1 VPRRFSSG
9 SDMRSGDI
17 DILSVGFAVVRFGLA
32 AVFLYAGADRLRHWR
47 ESLADVT
54 ELGLSL
60 PATFTGL
67 TIATELLGGAMVASG
82 VGAVPGA
89 VALAGFTALAAL
101 LGHRFW
107 LLYGQP
113 SGREFTTALEHVAIV
128 AALAMFALGRVAA

>member
-1 VPRRFSSG
+1 
-9 SDMRSGDI
+9 MRSGDI
-17 DILSVGFAVVRFGLA
+17 DILPVGFAVVRFGLA
-32 AVFLYAGADRLRHWR
+32 AVFLYGDADRLRHWR

-60 PATFTGL
+60 PATFTSL

-89 VALAGFTALAAL
+89 VALAGFTALATL
-101 LGHRFW
+101 LGHRLW

>member
-1 VPRRFSSG
+1 
-9 SDMRSGDI
+9 MRSGDI

-47 ESLADVT
+47 ESLAGVT

-82 VGAVPGA
+82 VGAVPGV
-89 VALAGFTALAAL
+89 VAFAGFTAIAAL
-101 LGHRFW
+101 LGHRFL

-128 AALAMFALGRVAA
+128 AALAVFELGRVAA

>member
-1 VPRRFSSG
+1 
-9 SDMRSGDI
+9 
-17 DILSVGFAVVRFGLA
+17 
-32 AVFLYAGADRLRHWR
+32 VFLYAGADRLRHWR

-60 PATFTGL
+60 PVTFTSL
-67 TIATELLGGAMVASG
+67 TIATQLLGGAMVASG

-89 VALAGFTALAAL
+89 VTLARFTALAAL
-101 LGHRFW
+101 LSHRFW